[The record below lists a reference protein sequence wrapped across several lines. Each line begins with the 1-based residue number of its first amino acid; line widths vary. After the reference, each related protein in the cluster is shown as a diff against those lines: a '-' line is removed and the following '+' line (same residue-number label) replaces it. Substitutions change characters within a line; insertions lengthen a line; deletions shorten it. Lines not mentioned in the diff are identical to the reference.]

1 MESRN
6 FIKQSLLAEKV
17 SLAILTW
24 EIHVFS
30 EEKTNDE
37 RIFMMNSVILNNDVP
52 MSILM
57 HGA

>member
-30 EEKTNDE
+30 EKNK
-37 RIFMMNSVILNNDVP
+37 
-52 MSILM
+52 
-57 HGA
+57 